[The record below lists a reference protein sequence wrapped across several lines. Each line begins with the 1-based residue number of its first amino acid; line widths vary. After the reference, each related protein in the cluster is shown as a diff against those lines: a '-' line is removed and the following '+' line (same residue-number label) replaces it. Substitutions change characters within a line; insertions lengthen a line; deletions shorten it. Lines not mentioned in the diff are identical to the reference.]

1 MKKTISKSGGASFC
15 AFSESVRSKTQ
26 RVFEPV
32 LDKFDRPIRGLCKRG
47 GKFYARLNLREPDG
61 ESKQRRVPLSG
72 ESVVQ
77 ALAELERLKL
87 DRLSPNTAKRKSSP
101 FFSEY
106 WPQYLVEVSG
116 TKREITLSS
125 ERVFCRHWE
134 TVIGGCR
141 LHLIKKSSILQYR
154 SRKLRS
160 GWSGRTANLAITVL
174 NNVLT
179 HAQDNDL
186 IDTLPT
192 TGLKPIRWKPKKRPL
207 FAREQIEAICI
218 AAIKNNRNGQLL
230 ADYVRL
236 MARCGSRATET
247 LRLLWSDVDWDQQQ
261 LTIGSDGL
269 SKNHESRAV
278 DFNNAL
284 AELLEEMRSRSD
296 GSAYLFPA
304 PRMFGED
311 APARSLKEALYKAR
325 ELASVEGFGFHDCRH
340 YFISHAVM
348 SGIDYM
354 TIARWVGHKDGGVL
368 IGRVYGHL
376 NDEHAKR
383 QAKRLKLG

>member
-1 MKKTISKSGGASFC
+1 VKKIISKSSGASFC
-15 AFSESVRSKTQ
+15 ASSEVGQNKTQ
-26 RVFEPV
+26 RAFVPVF
-32 LDKFDRPIRGLCKRG
+32 DKFGCPIRGLWKRG
-47 GKFYARLNLREPDG
+47 SKFYARLNLREPDG

-87 DRLSPNTAKRKSSP
+87 ERLSPDTVKRKTSP
-101 FFSEY
+101 IFSDY
-106 WPQYLVEVSG
+106 WPQYLAEVTG
-116 TKREITLSS
+116 TKRAITLSS
-125 ERVFCRHWE
+125 ERVFCRHWA
-134 TVIGGCR
+134 TVIGGRR
-141 LHLIKKSSILQYR
+141 LHLINKSNILQYR
-154 SRKLRS
+154 SQKLRS
-160 GWSGRTANLAITVL
+160 GWSGRTANLAITIL
-174 NNVLT
+174 NNVLA
-179 HAQDNDL
+179 HAQDNGL

-192 TGLKPIRWKPKKRPL
+192 TDLKPIRWKPKKRPL
-207 FAREQIEAICI
+207 FTRDQIEAICI
-218 AAIKNNRNGQLL
+218 AAIKNTRNGQLL

-236 MARCGSRATET
+236 MVRCGSRATET
-247 LRLLWSDVDWDQQQ
+247 LRLKWLDVDWGQQQ

-278 DFNNAL
+278 DFNTAL
-284 AELLEEMRSRSD
+284 AELLGEMRSRSN
-296 GSAYLFPA
+296 GSVYLFPA

-311 APARSLKEALYKAR
+311 APARSLKEALRKAR
-325 ELASVEGFGFHDCRH
+325 KLAAVDGFGYHDCRH

-383 QAKRLKLG
+383 QAKRLRLA